1 MNVNYAFI
9 RCAIR
14 CAFVVGIY
22 FFAISNVVIVVCI
35 YIYIC
40 ICVCYEKGIW
50 DSVNAL
56 IRAASTFDLCFNIGI
71 YTVLLVKL
79 YEYYS

>member
-22 FFAISNVVIVVCI
+22 FFAISNVVIVV

-40 ICVCYEKGIW
+40 ICVCYKKGIW

-56 IRAASTFDLCFNIGI
+56 IRAASTFDLCFKIGI

-79 YEYYS
+79 YEYCS

>member
-22 FFAISNVVIVVCI
+22 FFAISNVVIVV
-35 YIYIC
+35 YIYMC
-40 ICVCYEKGIW
+40 ACVCVTRKEFGT
-50 DSVNAL
+50 L
-56 IRAASTFDLCFNIGI
+56 
-71 YTVLLVKL
+71 
-79 YEYYS
+79 

>member
-14 CAFVVGIY
+14 CAFVVGIC

-35 YIYIC
+35 YI
-40 ICVCYEKGIW
+40 CVCVCVTKKEFGT
-50 DSVNAL
+50 L
-56 IRAASTFDLCFNIGI
+56 
-71 YTVLLVKL
+71 
-79 YEYYS
+79 